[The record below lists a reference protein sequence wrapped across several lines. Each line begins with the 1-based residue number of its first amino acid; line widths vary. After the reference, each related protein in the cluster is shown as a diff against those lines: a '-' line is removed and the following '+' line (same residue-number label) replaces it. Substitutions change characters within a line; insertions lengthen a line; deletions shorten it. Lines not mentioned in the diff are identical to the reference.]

1 MLCEAIRDTLGEA
14 VRYLQARCQRGEPR
28 ILGKGVGLPTADALR
43 RWNMMFEA
51 IAKGYD
57 DWRNRRYTMMS
68 SGMRTGNWRNT
79 HYDKDHTVKKLK
91 SIEVGIFDQNA
102 EMVEITMVD
111 ERSSRLQVLIP
122 KRAAIELARALG
134 DRIVVLDNEMHR

>member
-1 MLCEAIRDTLGEA
+1 
-14 VRYLQARCQRGEPR
+14 
-28 ILGKGVGLPTADALR
+28 
-43 RWNMMFEA
+43 MMFEA

-91 SIEVGIFDQNA
+91 SIEVGIFDHNA
-102 EMVEITMVD
+102 EMVEITLVD